1 MSPRSCAFPLF
12 LLLPSLAGGAA
23 ARAHRLV
30 RGAEIRPVAGVTSN
44 LYGIPVAGQL
54 QLGLEGTIPRRG
66 NLGIVLG
73 GWAGFA
79 ENFAGASLHAGVKY
93 RFTDLSPIVFPF
105 VEGGGAVNLG
115 FPRGSRAREDVI
127 SGIGLRFGGG
137 FEVLASP
144 KVLPGLRIIF
154 DVGPRLTPNVGILAT
169 AQVVVGCTFVL

>member
-1 MSPRSCAFPLF
+1 MSLRPYAFPLF
-12 LLLPSLAGGAA
+12 LLLASLAGGAA
-23 ARAHRLV
+23 ARADKLV

-44 LYGIPVAGQL
+44 LYGIPVAGQF

-66 NLGIVLG
+66 SLGIVLG

-79 ENFAGASLHAGVKY
+79 EDFVGAALHTGVKY
-93 RFTDLSPIVFPF
+93 RFTELNPMVFPF
-105 VEGGGAVNLG
+105 VEGGGGVTLG
-115 FPRGSRAREDVI
+115 IPRGSRAREDVI

-154 DVGPRLTPNVGILAT
+154 DVGPRITPNVGILAT